1 MAFNK
6 ARALQEAESLASQGK
21 ISQAIDRY
29 FRILD
34 KDSSELILLNTIG
47 DLYVRDKNVAE
58 GLKQFY
64 KLAEAYVHNGYALKA
79 IAIYKKIVK
88 LEPDSVGPLLKAGEL
103 YQAQR
108 MVRETRDL
116 YYQVAEFYKKRKQN
130 DKALETLRKIVQLD
144 PENAGAR
151 SRLAAFCEEL
161 GRKDDALEVYVESA
175 QLALRR
181 EDSAAAEVAL
191 KKAQELNPDAP
202 QIQLLRAQL
211 AFALKHPEETEA
223 ILNSTPGLRGD
234 PAARTLLV
242 ESYVALREIKKAEI
256 LALELFRA
264 KPPDIPPLACFV
276 SACVEAGQFD
286 AASETLSLVANELI
300 AQGNTSALMES
311 LRLIRRKSPQHLPAL
326 ELIYR
331 ICDQSGDVN
340 ALVEILE
347 ALGHA
352 YLQCGQFEKARQA
365 FQKLIDHDPGNE
377 HYDVLRKDVI
387 QKQGEK
393 FGQAP
398 LADLPSAID
407 LTAEETSLPPAS
419 PVPATDRAGMVRDA
433 LENSELFARYH
444 LLSRAVAELERVLE
458 AYPDEIEI
466 HKRLVGM
473 CWKDLPERAEQAAQ
487 ALAVIYAQQGD
498 TEGAQRFA
506 QMAGE
511 PETVAGLAARTAAL
525 QAPAEIPEPEPLPP
539 TPAQPAPSPPGD
551 TSLTYDFSPAP
562 GQEGQQNSL
571 DPHLSPDSQAS
582 PPAFPEPALDLAM
595 PVPDTSPSASYSE
608 IQMVDLSQD
617 LEAFL
622 AAKRAEAEAPES
634 PQQAPAFNFDD
645 SRVEISFYLEQGFF
659 EEARGAVESLE
670 ATFRGDPRITELRS
684 LVEAYTAGGP
694 SKAPPKPDAAQER
707 ATARVTRP
715 GAQAVDQR
723 EAASRPAAPRPEGQP
738 AFALS
743 ALPGEEMRQLE
754 LPTGMGAE
762 TATYFPSEVTE
773 AVEPAM
779 AQPAAPLPAPPS
791 SPQPPVIPS
800 ESSDIAPPSARAD
813 ELREG
818 SRSVPNDN
826 VPEFGRDENAEA
838 HFNLGMAFWEM
849 KLLDQAIGEFQ
860 KAVNGAEKTPQP
872 ANYLQACSLLAACFM
887 QKDMAP
893 IAVKWYCRALGT
905 TLLDKE
911 ARLALQYDLGV
922 AYERAGDLP
931 HAIEMFSDVYGK
943 KIDFRDVAEKIR
955 ALQQKG
961 S

>member
-21 ISQAIDRY
+21 LSQAIDRY
-29 FRILD
+29 LRILERD
-34 KDSSELILLNTIG
+34 PSELILLNTIG
-47 DLYVRDKNVAE
+47 DLCVRDKNVAE
-58 GLKQFY
+58 GLKHFY
-64 KLAEAYVHNGYALKA
+64 RLAEAYVHSGYALKA

-88 LEPDSVGPLLKAGEL
+88 LEPDSVGPLLKLGEL

-116 YYQVAEFYKKRKQN
+116 YYQVAEFYKKKKQN
-130 DKALETLRKIVQLD
+130 DKALETLRKVVQFD

-151 SRLAAFCEEL
+151 SRLEAFCEEL
-161 GRKDDALEVYVESA
+161 GRKDDALQVYLESA

-181 EDSAAAEVAL
+181 EDPAVAEVAL
-191 KKAQELNPDAP
+191 KKAQELSPEAP
-202 QIQLLRAQL
+202 QIHLLRARL

-242 ESYVALREIKKAEI
+242 ESYVALRQLKKAET

-264 KPPDIPPLACFV
+264 TPPDIPPLACFV

-286 AASETLSLVANELI
+286 AASKTLSVVANELI
-300 AQGNTSALMES
+300 AQGNTGALMES
-311 LRLIRRKSPQHLPAL
+311 LRLIRSKSPQHLPAL

-331 ICDQSGDVN
+331 MCDQSGDVD

-365 FQKLIDHDPGNE
+365 FQRLIDHDPGNE
-377 HYDVLRKDVI
+377 HYDVLLRDVG

-398 LADLPSAID
+398 LAHLPSTID
-407 LTAEETSLPPAS
+407 LTAEETPLPPAA
-419 PVPATDRAGMVRDA
+419 PVPATDRAGMVREA

-458 AYPDEIEI
+458 VYPDEIEI
-466 HKRLVGM
+466 HKCLVGM

-487 ALAVIYAQQGD
+487 ALAMIYARQGD
-498 TEGAQRFA
+498 TDGARRFA
-506 QMAGE
+506 QIAGE
-511 PETVAGLAARTAAL
+511 PEAATALAARTAAL
-525 QAPAEIPEPEPLPP
+525 RAPAEIPEPKPLTP
-539 TPAQPAPSPPGD
+539 TPAQPAPSPPGETNL
-551 TSLTYDFSPAP
+551 TSEFSPAP
-562 GQEGQQNSL
+562 GQAGQPTSL
-571 DPHLSPDSQAS
+571 DPYLPPDSQAS
-582 PPAFPEPALDLAM
+582 APAFQEPPLDVSM
-595 PVPDTSPSASYSE
+595 PVPYTSSPASYSE
-608 IQMVDLSQD
+608 FQMVDLSQD

-622 AAKRAEAEAPES
+622 ASKRAEAEASEG
-634 PQQAPAFNFDD
+634 PQGAPSFNFED

-670 ATFRGDPRITELRS
+670 GTFRGDPRIAELRS

-694 SKAPPKPDAAQER
+694 LKASPKPAAAQER
-707 ATARVTRP
+707 ATARATRP
-715 GAQAVDQR
+715 GSQAFDQR
-723 EAASRPAAPRPEGQP
+723 EAASSPAAPRPEGQP
-738 AFALS
+738 AFAPS
-743 ALPGEEMRQLE
+743 ALPGEEKRPLQLF
-754 LPTGMGAE
+754 PGAGAE
-762 TATYFPSEVTE
+762 TSAHLLSDVTE
-773 AVEPAM
+773 AVQPAM
-779 AQPAAPLPAPPS
+779 GHPAAPLPAPPS
-791 SPQPPVIPS
+791 SAQLHATPS
-800 ESSDIAPPSARAD
+800 ESSDRTPHTAHAQEQRETPPSAPD
-813 ELREG
+813 DSG
-818 SRSVPNDN
+818 SKLGSEED
-826 VPEFGRDENAEA
+826 AEA

-849 KLLDQAIGEFQ
+849 RLLDQAIGEFQ
-860 KAVNGAEKTPQP
+860 KAVNSAEKTPQP
-872 ANYLQACSLLAACFM
+872 ANYLQACSLLASCFM
-887 QKDMAP
+887 EKGMAP
-893 IAVKWYCRALGT
+893 IAVEWYCRALEAPR
-905 TLLDKE
+905 LDRE

-931 HAIEMFSDVYGK
+931 RALEMFSEVYGQ

-955 ALQQKG
+955 ALQRKA